1 MKKFLIFSALTFLL
15 AGFPAHALS
24 VKNVDHTSYKLIVTD
39 GGEKK
44 TVMLPPRGVY
54 KTPGPFVTVELPG
67 QKPISAL
74 RYSELMV
81 KNGKL
86 SLQRRP
92 SHPFD

>member
-1 MKKFLIFSALTFLL
+1 MKRFLILGALAFTLSA
-15 AGFPAHALS
+15 FPAHALS
-24 VKNVDHTSYKLIVTD
+24 VKNLDHTSYKLIVTD

-44 TVMLPPRGVY
+44 TVTLAPRGVY